1 LTATSASAQYTNS
14 YGYTFNNPIS
24 SSLNQMSWDRIN
36 QRLLLKSMLRKKG
49 FTDAQLNAMSTDQL
63 MASLGGA
70 KKAAAESKSVPTSGA
85 SKFKPSSK
93 RLLLPA
99 LAAALSKEPETQK
112 ALMSIFEAGMQGY
125 AQEAGKE
132 GLANDVAGALT
143 FFLAAA
149 MLVTN
154 DGVAPDDDGLTIV
167 ARQLQQIF
175 DTPEMKKVADAD
187 KQKFFEL
194 LVGMGSWLMA
204 SWQIAG
210 QTNDEPLKAQLK
222 EAARGVIKGFLKLE
236 PSQVRITSAGLEFVK

>member
-1 LTATSASAQYTNS
+1 MPS
-14 YGYTFNNPIS
+14 
-24 SSLNQMSWDRIN
+24 
-36 QRLLLKSMLRKKG
+36 
-49 FTDAQLNAMSTDQL
+49 
-63 MASLGGA
+63 
-70 KKAAAESKSVPTSGA
+70 SGA

-99 LAAALSKEPETQK
+99 LAASLSKEPETQK
-112 ALMSIFEAGMQGY
+112 VLMQIFEAGMQGY

-132 GLANDVAGALT
+132 GLGNDLAGAIA
-143 FFLAAA
+143 FFLGAA
-149 MLVTN
+149 MLVTHE
-154 DGVAPDDDGLTIV
+154 GVAPDDDGLTIV

-194 LVGMGSWLMA
+194 LVGMGSWLLA

-222 EAARGVIKGFLKLE
+222 DAATGIIKGFLKLE
-236 PSQVRITSAGLEFVK
+236 PSQVRITAAGLELVK